1 MQIARSSLVRYVVG
15 VMAWCE
21 GEGRPRANQAAGAR
35 SDGAV
40 LRVPSLAP
48 VEEEELGPIPS
59 HDEVVVR
66 SKLKD
71 GLVGAAPL
79 LRVPCE
85 DRVQVGADSR
95 LRVAGKSASGRL
107 ACQSI

>member
-1 MQIARSSLVRYVVG
+1 
-15 VMAWCE
+15 MAWCE

-71 GLVGAAPL
+71 GLVGGGGRKL
-79 LRVPCE
+79 VGHRRVVE
-85 DRVQVGADSR
+85 MFALQR
-95 LRVAGKSASGRL
+95 GRH
-107 ACQSI
+107 C